1 VSRKLLVVDTE
12 TAGLDASQHSILAFA
27 AVIYQDGSITGEFH
41 TLVAEPTLCIEN
53 ITDEQRAEGI
63 KDAFEVNGIKV
74 ADLVGAP
81 TPWLVVQQF
90 VNWLQ
95 KNEMYGKQ
103 TLVAHKADFDVAFL
117 KRLWRLA
124 GGDFEKQFGHRHL
137 CTQSTAL
144 LLDYAGRLNLPSG
157 SASLNNVAETL
168 GCGKREREGAH
179 HNALEDAKL
188 CAQVLRRLLDKVT
201 H

>member
-1 VSRKLLVVDTE
+1 VKRKLIVVDTE
-12 TAGLDASQHSILAFA
+12 TAGLDASQHSILSFA

-41 TLVAEPTLCIEN
+41 TLVAEPTLCIEAV
-53 ITDEQRAEGI
+53 TAEHP
-63 KDAFEVNGIKV
+63 KSAFEVNGIQPS
-74 ADLVGAP
+74 DLANAP
-81 TPWLVVQQF
+81 PPWLAVQQF

-95 KNEMYGKQ
+95 RNEAYGQ
-103 TLVAHKADFDVAFL
+103 QMLVAHKADFDVAFL

-124 GGDFEKQFGHRHL
+124 GADFDKQFGHRHL
-137 CTQSTAL
+137 CTQSVAL
-144 LLDYAGRLNLPSG
+144 LLDHAGRINLPGG

-168 GCGKREREGAH
+168 GCDKREGTH